1 MWIASLLASSLGAL
15 AVPAMGVIAPELFP
29 TARRAGARG
38 MLTAIA
44 VGGSVCGLLIAGR
57 VIDANSYPTA
67 FALLALA
74 PLAAAALAFAIPET
88 RGKELE
94 ALNQRR

>member
-1 MWIASLLASSLGAL
+1 
-15 AVPAMGVIAPELFP
+15 MGVIAPELFP
-29 TARRAGARG
+29 TARRGGVRG

-44 VGGSVCGLLIAGR
+44 VTGSVSGLLLAGTM
-57 VIDANSYPTA
+57 VDSAGYSTA
-67 FALLALA
+67 FTILAVA

-94 ALNQRR
+94 ELNP

>member
-1 MWIASLLASSLGAL
+1 
-15 AVPAMGVIAPELFP
+15 
-29 TARRAGARG
+29 

-44 VGGSVCGLLIAGR
+44 VSGSVCGLLLAGSL
-57 VIDANSYPTA
+57 VDSSGYSTA
-67 FALLALA
+67 FLFLAVA

-94 ALNQRR
+94 ELNP